1 MLALVVAAVMATQ
14 DDSAYQQILA
24 EDDAVM
30 QIPVSQSWL
39 QQANLRARL
48 RRVEADYKHFIA
60 THPTHAPAVAAYAS
74 FLYDQRRQDEAVK
87 LWERAIEID
96 PTFARAYNDL
106 ATHYGHYGHA
116 ADALRYH
123 QKAYELDPS
132 DPIFHFNWATTCIL
146 FRPDA
151 RQVYGWTDDEIFRHS
166 LDEFRR
172 ARDLAPSDY
181 QYATGYAESF
191 ILWPKADWN
200 EALDAWQYCLKVAP
214 SELERQRVCSNIA
227 RVYVKLGRMDDAQ
240 AWLNKVTLSE
250 LQSLRIAIGR
260 RLAQ

>member
-1 MLALVVAAVMATQ
+1 VVALVLAAVLATQ
-14 DDSAYQQILA
+14 DDTAYSQILA

-30 QIPVSQSWL
+30 QSPASQSWM

-74 FLYDQRRQDEAVK
+74 FLYDQRRTDEAVK

-96 PTFARAYNDL
+96 QTFARAYNDL

-132 DPIFHFNWATTCIL
+132 DPVFHFNWATTCIL

-151 RQVYGWTDDEIFRHS
+151 RQVYGWSEEQIFRHS
-166 LDEFRR
+166 LDEFRK
-172 ARDLAPSDY
+172 ARDLAPNEY
-181 QYATGYAESF
+181 QYATAYAESF
-191 ILWPKADWN
+191 VLWPKADWR
-200 EALDAWQYCLKVAP
+200 EALAAWQYCLKVAP
-214 SELERQRVCSNIA
+214 TELERQRVCSNIA
-227 RVYVKLGRMDDAQ
+227 RVYIKLGRVDEARV
-240 AWLNKVTLSE
+240 WLNKITVGE
-250 LQSLRIAIGR
+250 LQSLRQVLIR
-260 RLAQ
+260 RLDQ